1 MSKMFGNVV
10 NRIMENDKISEEIK
24 VGTKAT
30 EYLYSDRYVWEVIEV
45 KSQKDIVLRQM
56 SAKAKASYS
65 NEWELYSDKN
75 NRVIEVVF
83 RYNNWYEKYVDYSG
97 KVCYDKIK
105 IVFGRADYYYDYSFQ
120 EYVFTKDKIFLIIFQ
135 KKY

>member
-1 MSKMFGNVV
+1 
-10 NRIMENDKISEEIK
+10 MENFIYYSELYNIYKCLFTDKQK
-24 VGTKAT
+24 N
-30 EYLYSDRYVWEVIEV
+30 VI
-45 KSQKDIVLRQM
+45 LRKM

-105 IVFGRADYYYDYSFQ
+105 IVFGRADYYYDYSF
-120 EYVFTKDKIFLIIFQ
+120 
-135 KKY
+135 

>member
-10 NRIMENDKISEEIK
+10 NRIMENDKVSEEIK
-24 VGTKAT
+24 IGTKVT
-30 EYLYSDRYVWEVIEV
+30 EYLYSDRNVWEVIEV
-45 KSQKDIVLRQM
+45 KSQKNVILRKM
-56 SAKAKASYS
+56 SAKAKAIYS

-97 KVCYDKIK
+97 NVCYDKIK
-105 IVFGRADYYYDYSFQ
+105 LVFGRADYYYDYSF
-120 EYVFTKDKIFLIIFQ
+120 
-135 KKY
+135 

>member
-10 NRIMENDKISEEIK
+10 NRIMENDKSNQEIK
-24 VGTKAT
+24 IGTKVT
-30 EYLYSDRYVWEVIEV
+30 EYLYSDRNVWEVIEV
-45 KSQKDIVLRQM
+45 KSQKNVILRKM
-56 SAKAKASYS
+56 SAKAKTIYS
-65 NEWELYSDKN
+65 DEWELYSDEN

-105 IVFGRADYYYDYSFQ
+105 LVFGRADYYYDYSF
-120 EYVFTKDKIFLIIFQ
+120 
-135 KKY
+135 

>member
-10 NRIMENDKISEEIK
+10 NRIMENDKSNQEIK
-24 VGTKAT
+24 IGTKVT

-56 SAKAKASYS
+56 SAKAKTPYS
-65 NEWELYSDKN
+65 NEWELYSDEN
-75 NRVIEVVF
+75 NRVSEVVF

-105 IVFGRADYYYDYSFQ
+105 LVFGRADYYYDYSF
-120 EYVFTKDKIFLIIFQ
+120 
-135 KKY
+135 

>member
-1 MSKMFGNVV
+1 
-10 NRIMENDKISEEIK
+10 
-24 VGTKAT
+24 
-30 EYLYSDRYVWEVIEV
+30 
-45 KSQKDIVLRQM
+45 M

-97 KVCYDKIK
+97 KVCYEKIK
-105 IVFGRADYYYDYSFQ
+105 LVFGRADYYYDYSF
-120 EYVFTKDKIFLIIFQ
+120 
-135 KKY
+135 

>member
-10 NRIMENDKISEEIK
+10 NRIMENDKSNQEIK
-24 VGTKAT
+24 IGTKVT
-30 EYLYSDRYVWEVIEV
+30 EYLYSDRNVWEVIEV

-56 SAKAKASYS
+56 SAKAKTSYS
-65 NEWELYSDKN
+65 NEWDLFSDKN

-97 KVCYDKIK
+97 KVCYEKIK
-105 IVFGRADYYYDYSFQ
+105 LVFGRADYYYDYSF
-120 EYVFTKDKIFLIIFQ
+120 
-135 KKY
+135 